1 MHFFLLVPMGR
12 VCVGLRR
19 EEGGEIGRQSPS
31 YAIGPGMAFMRS
43 KLAIAGLGEAAVQLW
58 DILRNSFF
66 FFFVFFRPA
75 PVAYGGSW
83 ARGQIGA
90 VAASLHHSHSN
101 VASELH
107 L

>member
-1 MHFFLLVPMGR
+1 MHLFLLVPMGR

-31 YAIGPGMAFMRS
+31 YATGPGMAFMRS

-66 FFFVFFRPA
+66 FFFLSFLGPPLWHMEVPGLG
-75 PVAYGGSW
+75 V
-83 ARGQIGA
+83 
-90 VAASLHHSHSN
+90 
-101 VASELH
+101 E
-107 L
+107 